1 MQSIFMLDIDQ
12 LHHHPQNPRKEI
24 GDIEELTE
32 SIKQKGVLQNLTVVE
47 RPNCYEG
54 EGYYVVIG
62 NRRLEAAKAAGLIQL
77 PCVIAHMS
85 EKEQLETMLME
96 NMQRTDLTI
105 KEQADG
111 FQLMIDLG
119 SDVDDISAK
128 TGFAKSTIYHRLN
141 IAKLD
146 GDILQKKQVT
156 MQELIQLEKVKDI
169 EKRNWLLSTYGG
181 TMNFRYAVDQAATR
195 EKFEERINKVVAMLE
210 EKGIHKSEKFEYYW
224 DGGVE
229 IVQTIDISDLE
240 KELPTEFEDGEF
252 YIKASDRV
260 VIGNERVLPGEKT
273 PEEIEEE
280 RQRAERQ
287 KRANEMYKIE
297 SRINRE
303 AKAAIISY
311 ATSREE
317 VELTAEE
324 QKAVVL
330 YAIGRTTDIACVIE
344 DTIDGDDADY
354 EKLKQE
360 MIEAIYAKS
369 GITILLVASIRYGNM
384 LNLYNSWN
392 GEYRGTKRH
401 RDFVAVLKKIGL
413 KLTVDE
419 EDFVKGTSPLF
430 TEPTNQ

>member
-146 GDILQKKQVT
+146 GDILEKKQVT
-156 MQELIQLEKVKDI
+156 MQELIQLEKIKSV
-169 EKRNWLLSTYGG
+169 EKRNEILSWYGG
-181 TMNFRYAVDQAATR
+181 TTAFTYRVEEAAAR
-195 EKFEERINKVVAMLE
+195 ERIDERIAKVTAMLE
-210 EKGIHKSEKFEYYW
+210 KAGIHKSETHEYYW
-224 DGGVE
+224 KGDIEV
-229 IVQTIDISDLE
+229 VQTIHVGDKSG
-240 KELPTEFEDGEF
+240 ELPTEFEDGEF
-252 YIKASDRV
+252 YIVNSDRV
-260 VIGNERVLPGEKT
+260 TIANEKVKSEEKT
-273 PEEIEEE
+273 QEEIEEE
-280 RQRAERQ
+280 RERQ
-287 KRANEMYKIE
+287 ERQNRRNEMEKIAR
-297 SRINRE
+297 RINSE

-317 VELTAEE
+317 IEFTAEE
-324 QKAVVL
+324 QKTIAL
-330 YAIGRTTDIACVIE
+330 YAAGRTKEIEYVVDDIVE
-344 DTIDGDDADY
+344 GDDEEF
-354 EKLKQE
+354 EKLKKKMVNE
-360 MIEAIYAKS
+360 ILNRSAFA
-369 GITILLVASIRYGNM
+369 ILLVSSIGYGNM
-384 LNLYNSWN
+384 VGFFNSWS
-392 GEYRGTKRH
+392 GEYRGRKLD
-401 RDFVAVLKKIGL
+401 RDFMAILKKIGL

-430 TEPTNQ
+430 TEPTE

>member
-146 GDILQKKQVT
+146 GDILEKKQVT
-156 MQELIQLEKVKDI
+156 MQELIQLEKIKSV
-169 EKRNWLLSTYGG
+169 EKRNEILNYYGG
-181 TMNFRYAVDQAATR
+181 TNSFEYMVNQAATR
-195 EKFEERINKVVAMLE
+195 EKYDERANRIITILE
-210 EKGIHKSEKFEYYW
+210 EKGIHESEKFKYYW

-229 IVQTIDISDLE
+229 VVQVISTSDFT
-240 KELPTEFEDGEF
+240 KEIPSEFETGEF
-252 YIKASDRV
+252 YIVGSDRI
-260 VIGNERVLPGEKT
+260 VIGNEKVHSDEKT
-273 PEEIEEE
+273 PEQIEEE
-280 RQRAERQ
+280 RKREERRNRTNAME
-287 KRANEMYKIE
+287 KLEN
-297 SRINRE
+297 RINRE

-317 VELTAEE
+317 IELTAEDK
-324 QKAVVL
+324 KAVVL
-330 YAIGRTTDIACVIE
+330 HSICGTRKIE
-344 DTIDGDDADY
+344 DVINDAVKGDDEDA
-354 EKLKQE
+354 EKLREQ
-360 MIEAIYAKS
+360 MIETIIGKS
-369 GITILLVASIRYGNM
+369 AITILLVACINWGKMMS
-384 LNLYNSWN
+384 LYNNWS
-392 GEYRGTKRH
+392 GEYRGTKLD
-401 RDFVAVLKKIGL
+401 RDFVNVLKKIGL

-430 TEPTNQ
+430 TEPTE